1 MRLNS
6 GELGKK
12 QMVRS
17 LDPSAE
23 RLERVLDVL
32 LQADRALTNSQ
43 EVGGA
48 LSQIAEAVVYNFSES
63 CEIDVDGHPGGP
75 DRVRATAG
83 EVAVVAA
90 PGGEIA
96 EALTDGGKRYG
107 TITCRASKSGF
118 DDATRKAIKVL
129 AAELGIVLAS
139 QATIR
144 REHRIADRLQRALLP
159 GQLPVVPGVEFHA
172 AYLPPGDEAEIG
184 GDWFDAF
191 DLPNGRIGI
200 SIGGVAGRGLE
211 AAVIMGEVRQAIR
224 AAAVGADCA
233 ATVLEHVNQIIALR
247 EPMDMATAIFG
258 IYDPES
264 STLSYV
270 SAGHPPPLIALA
282 NGLVRG
288 LPSGSLP
295 LGCADTLEARDWT
308 FTIPA
313 DAQVIFYTDGLV
325 ENERDLVAGEKRLA
339 EAVHDLMLR
348 RQELGTPLKNQ
359 ATALQERIFNGHSN
373 RDEASVLILS
383 RTAPVESYLFS
394 AVPVVA
400 TIARAIVGDELAA
413 LGIEH
418 DRRFGILVALG
429 EAIAN
434 AIEHAY
440 HGAAPG
446 LIRLKV
452 EHDGRHVALVVEDFG
467 CWKPFVRGED
477 RGRGIEIMHAIMDGV
492 QICSTREST
501 QVVLKAV
508 MEPR

>member
-1 MRLNS
+1 
-6 GELGKK
+6 
-12 QMVRS
+12 MVRS

-32 LQADRALTNSQ
+32 LQAGRALTNSQ
-43 EVGGA
+43 EIGAA
-48 LSQIAEAVVYNFSES
+48 LSQIAEAVVCNFSDS
-63 CEIDVDGHPGGP
+63 CEIDVDGYPGGP
-75 DRVRATAG
+75 DRVSASAG
-83 EVAVVAA
+83 EAVAA
-90 PGGEIA
+90 SGGGEIA
-96 EALTDGGKRYG
+96 EALTDGRKRYG
-107 TITCRASKSGF
+107 TITCRASGSDF

-129 AAELGIVLAS
+129 ATELGIVLAG
-139 QATIR
+139 QATMR
-144 REHRIADRLQRALLP
+144 REHRIADRPQRTLLP

-172 AYLPPGDEAEIG
+172 AYLPAGDEAEVG

-191 DLPNGRIGI
+191 DLPDRRIGI
-200 SIGGVAGRGLE
+200 SIGDVAGHGLE

-224 AAAVGADCA
+224 TAAVGADCA
-233 ATVLEHVNQIIALR
+233 ATVLEHVNRIIGLG

-282 NGLVRG
+282 NGLVRR
-288 LPSGSLP
+288 LPSGGSLP

-313 DAQVIFYTDGLV
+313 DAQVIFYTDGLI
-325 ENERDLVAGEKRLA
+325 ENERDLVAGEKQLA

-348 RQELGTPLKNQ
+348 RREFGMPLADQ
-359 ATALQERIFNGHSN
+359 ATALQQSIFSGHSN
-373 RDEASVLILS
+373 RDDAAILILS

-400 TIARAIVGDELAA
+400 TIARAIVGDELTT
-413 LGIEH
+413 LGVEH
-418 DRRFGILVALG
+418 ERRFGILVALG

-446 LIRLKV
+446 LIRLKL
-452 EHDGRHVALVVEDFG
+452 EHDGRQVSLIVEDFG
-467 CWKPFVRGED
+467 CWKPFVRGGD
-477 RGRGIEIMHAIMDGV
+477 RGRGIELMHAIMDGV
-492 QICSTREST
+492 QIRSTREST
-501 QVVLKAV
+501 QIVLKAD
-508 MEPR
+508 MEPS

>member
-1 MRLNS
+1 
-6 GELGKK
+6 
-12 QMVRS
+12 MVRS

-32 LQADRALTNSQ
+32 LQAGRALTNSQ
-43 EVGGA
+43 EIGGA
-48 LSQIAEAVVYNFSES
+48 LSQIAEAVVHNFSDS
-63 CEIDVDGHPGGP
+63 CEIVVDGYDGGP
-75 DRVRATAG
+75 DRLHVSAG
-83 EVAVVAA
+83 EAVTAPAA
-90 PGGEIA
+90 GEIA
-96 EALTDGGKRYG
+96 EALTDGRKQYG
-107 TITCRASKSGF
+107 TLTCRVSRSGF
-118 DDATRKAIKVL
+118 DDATRKAIEVL
-129 AAELGIVLAS
+129 ANELGIVLAG
-139 QATIR
+139 QATMR

-172 AYLPPGDEAEIG
+172 AYLPAGDEAEVG

-191 DLPNGRIGI
+191 DLPNRRIGI
-200 SIGGVAGRGLE
+200 SIGDVAGHGLE

-224 AAAVGADCA
+224 TAAVGADCA
-233 ATVLEHVNQIIALR
+233 AAVLEHVNRIIGLR

-270 SAGHPPPLIALA
+270 SAGHPPPLIGLA
-282 NGLVRG
+282 NGLVRR
-288 LPSGSLP
+288 LPAGSLP
-295 LGCADTLEARDWT
+295 LGCADTLDARDWT

-313 DAQVIFYTDGLV
+313 DAQVIFYTDGLI
-325 ENERDLVAGEKRLA
+325 ENERDLVAGERRLA
-339 EAVHDLMLR
+339 EAVRDLMISR
-348 RQELGTPLKNQ
+348 RELGTPLTDQ
-359 ATALQERIFNGHSN
+359 AAALQQSIFNGHSN
-373 RDEASVLILS
+373 RDDAAILFLS

-400 TIARAIVGDELAA
+400 TIARAIVADELTA

-446 LIRLKV
+446 LIRLKL
-452 EHDGRHVALVVEDFG
+452 EHDGRQVALIVEDFG
-467 CWKPFVRGED
+467 CWKPFVRGGD
-477 RGRGIEIMHAIMDGV
+477 RGRGIELMHAIMDGV
-492 QICSTREST
+492 QIRSTREST
-501 QVVLKAV
+501 QIVLKAD
-508 MEPR
+508 MEPS

>member
-1 MRLNS
+1 
-6 GELGKK
+6 
-12 QMVRS
+12 
-17 LDPSAE
+17 
-23 RLERVLDVL
+23 
-32 LQADRALTNSQ
+32 
-43 EVGGA
+43 
-48 LSQIAEAVVYNFSES
+48 
-63 CEIDVDGHPGGP
+63 
-75 DRVRATAG
+75 
-83 EVAVVAA
+83 
-90 PGGEIA
+90 
-96 EALTDGGKRYG
+96 
-107 TITCRASKSGF
+107 
-118 DDATRKAIKVL
+118 
-129 AAELGIVLAS
+129 
-139 QATIR
+139 
-144 REHRIADRLQRALLP
+144 
-159 GQLPVVPGVEFHA
+159 
-172 AYLPPGDEAEIG
+172 
-184 GDWFDAF
+184 
-191 DLPNGRIGI
+191 
-200 SIGGVAGRGLE
+200 
-211 AAVIMGEVRQAIR
+211 
-224 AAAVGADCA
+224 
-233 ATVLEHVNQIIALR
+233 
-247 EPMDMATAIFG
+247 
-258 IYDPES
+258 
-264 STLSYV
+264 
-270 SAGHPPPLIALA
+270 
-282 NGLVRG
+282 
-288 LPSGSLP
+288 
-295 LGCADTLEARDWT
+295 
-308 FTIPA
+308 
-313 DAQVIFYTDGLV
+313 
-325 ENERDLVAGEKRLA
+325 
-339 EAVHDLMLR
+339 MLR